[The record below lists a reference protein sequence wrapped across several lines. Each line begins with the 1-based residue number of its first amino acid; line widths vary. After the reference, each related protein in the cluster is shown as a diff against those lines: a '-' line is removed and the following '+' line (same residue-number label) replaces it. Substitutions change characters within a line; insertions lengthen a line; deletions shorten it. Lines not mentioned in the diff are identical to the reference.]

1 MTEAFMAYPDQR
13 FPNEMKPIHAD
24 GCTTVLYQ
32 GRKVTLTE
40 TRGDDILADPA
51 GRPYRHQWL

>member
-24 GCTTVLYQ
+24 AAPQSY
-32 GRKVTLTE
+32 
-40 TRGDDILADPA
+40 TRAEKSP
-51 GRPYRHQWL
+51 